1 LEDLIVPLPKF
12 FCVVAVLSKT
22 DLAMKYRAF
31 VYVNDNPNPI
41 GEVQAESIEKLKN
54 AGRWYAVNYNGRG
67 GRVIIEER
75 NTLRRWTVNS

>member
-1 LEDLIVPLPKF
+1 MPLPIF
-12 FCVVAVLSKT
+12 FCVVAVFFSKT

-54 AGRWYAVNYNGRG
+54 AGRRYAVNYNGRG
-67 GRVIIEER
+67 EE
-75 NTLRRWTVNS
+75 